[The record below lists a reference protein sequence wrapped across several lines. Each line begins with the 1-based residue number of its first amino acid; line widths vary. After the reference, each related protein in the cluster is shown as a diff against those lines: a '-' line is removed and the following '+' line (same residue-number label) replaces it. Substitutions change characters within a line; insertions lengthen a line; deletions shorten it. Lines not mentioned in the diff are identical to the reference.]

1 LNAGNAPLIGS
12 ELRPQWYFKDEKDK
26 NVYVKKSLNRS
37 LAEMDGLN

>member
-1 LNAGNAPLIGS
+1 MNAGNAPLIGS
-12 ELRPQWYFKDEKDK
+12 ELRPQWCFKDEKDI